1 MMRDRIAELEAAL
14 NLASASYAGERE
26 RADALQARTLTV
38 ELPTAYDLT
47 GETDGNCSLNEA
59 SMNPDVNGC
68 YFIAGM
74 LNRHAPPLASL

>member
-1 MMRDRIAELEAAL
+1 
-14 NLASASYAGERE
+14 
-26 RADALQARTLTV
+26 LQARTLNV

-68 YFIAGM
+68 YFRRRDVEQGAAAGITLVVGKDDLLPRRTHYAGHVRNSRLEIAA
-74 LNRHAPPLASL
+74 RI